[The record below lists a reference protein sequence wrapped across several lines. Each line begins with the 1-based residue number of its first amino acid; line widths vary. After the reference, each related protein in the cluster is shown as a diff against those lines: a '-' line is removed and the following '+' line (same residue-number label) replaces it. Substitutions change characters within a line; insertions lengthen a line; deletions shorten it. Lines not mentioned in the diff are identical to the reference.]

1 VFWDMTVI
9 LAVIAV
15 LGCVFSK
22 QVIGIFTLLGFS
34 TVHWDLA
41 IFLNRI
47 IFPCVFFLGLAAL
60 AAAILNSFHVF
71 ALPAS
76 TSILFNLVFI
86 GFSLGIVYK
95 PILRIAPPA
104 YRTPALALA
113 IGILIGSAL
122 QLAMQI
128 PALWKRGMR
137 FRAEVSF
144 RDPGVRKVGKLM
156 APVFFGMGVFQINFF
171 VDTIFA
177 TSPRMP
183 TGSITSLYIADRV
196 MELVL
201 GAYAIALSTAILPTM
216 SHQAADGKYDEM
228 KRTFEFAVRVV
239 SFITIPAAVGLILL
253 RVPITKVLFQHGQF
267 KTESTALTAHAL
279 LYYSLGLPAF
289 AAIKLITPMYYS
301 THDTMTPTRVGVY
314 SLGLHIA
321 LNAFLLFA
329 FSRYLWNASPALASS
344 LAAYFNFALLFFIF
358 RGRYGA
364 LGARGIVSSIVKMA
378 ICAAAMAA
386 ACFAALRYS
395 DFANVG
401 HVLSQAGLLAAMILG
416 SIGIYFG
423 LAWILRCEE
432 LPELFLMLR
441 RAQPETASTAG
452 IEA

>member
-1 VFWDMTVI
+1 MAAI
-9 LAVIAV
+9 LAVVAV

-22 QVIGIFTLLGFS
+22 KVIGIFTLLGAS
-34 TVHWDLA
+34 SLPWDLA

-47 IFPCVFFLGLAAL
+47 IFPCVFFMGLAAL

-71 ALPAS
+71 GLPAS
-76 TSILFNLVFI
+76 TSVLFNLVFI
-86 GFSLGIVYK
+86 VFSLGVVYK
-95 PILRIAPPA
+95 PILRLAPEA

-113 IGILIGSAL
+113 IGVLLGSAL

-128 PALWKRGMR
+128 PALRNRGMR
-137 FRAEVSF
+137 FRPDVSF
-144 RDPGVRKVGKLM
+144 QDPGVRKVGKLM
-156 APVFFGMGVFQINFF
+156 APVFFGMGIFQVNAL

-177 TSPRMP
+177 LSPRMP
-183 TGSITSLYIADRV
+183 IGSVTSLYIADRV

-201 GAYAIALSTAILPTM
+201 GAYAIALSTAIFPTM
-216 SHQAADGKYDEM
+216 AQQVADGKFDEM

-253 RVPITKVLFQHGQF
+253 RVPITKVLFQHGNF
-267 KTESTALTAHAL
+267 LSKSTALTAHAL

-321 LNAFLLFA
+321 LNVILLFA

-344 LAAYFNFALLFFIF
+344 LAAYFNFALLFYIF

-364 LGARGIVSSIVKMA
+364 LGARAIVASIAKMG
-378 ICAAAMAA
+378 ICAAVMAG
-386 ACFAALRYS
+386 ACFAALRFS
-395 DFANVG
+395 GFANIE
-401 HVLSQAGLLAAMILG
+401 HVLSQAGLLAAMIIG
-416 SIGIYFG
+416 SVAIYFG

-441 RAQPETASTAG
+441 RAEPGAVSAGG
-452 IEA
+452 IEV